1 MKAIIMMSRRSIKYF
16 LLVGFFVIIVA
27 FLLPGPAYADN
38 CTDDPLNAADCMR
51 TPGFRE
57 AITLILISL
66 GIAPVV
72 IADVLQSLSG
82 GSTLNDALNKSGVK
96 ITNRV
101 RNALQSSKVKQVM
114 GQTAPT
120 TSTAPGT
127 PAPRW
132 SGPIKDRIFDRDK
145 AVKILK
151 QFKMPDGSTVWEAVK
166 NLDPNSD
173 DYWQKVDD
181 LLKHAK
187 DNNRRVK
194 AITIK
199 HKEDKNKNRLKGVE
213 NDKEVVIVIEQP
225 EYGPYTPPATTAP
238 PPPTQAPPTQAPP
251 TQAPP
256 TQAPPT
262 QAPPTQPPPTQAPPT
277 PPPKKKEPEPDDW
290 KTRKRKF
297 QKKLEEAQRE
307 LEKRRKWVRRLVKE
321 RAKLKARHEICYK
334 TGAAEAI
341 IEGADLFLS
350 LLGVSPPKTWTDAL
364 KKAFMKTLV
373 KKTHEQYYRSTTPHR
388 PPPDTWKL
396 VKDLIRGP
404 TGKEEKLKDQGV
416 PGGVSKYFIMKFLEK
431 IPRVGPGYSKVYD
444 VIEGFSSLWNVKK
457 VRGRE
462 CENLRNQLKQNLIQ
476 QNALRREIRDWD
488 MKLGEAQAAL
498 GLKKYKPVV

>member
-1 MKAIIMMSRRSIKYF
+1 MRPAIKLSKYSLAKYLF
-16 LLVGFFVIIVA
+16 VILLVILA
-27 FLLPGPAYADN
+27 ALLLPGSAFADN
-38 CTDDPLNAADCMR
+38 CIEDPLNAADCMR

-72 IADVLQSLSG
+72 IAGILQSLSG
-82 GSTLNDALNKSGVK
+82 GNTLNDALNKSGVK
-96 ITNRV
+96 LTNQV
-101 RNALQSSKVKQVM
+101 RNALQSSNVKQTM
-114 GQTAPT
+114 QGSPAT
-120 TSTAPGT
+120 TSSAPGT
-127 PAPRW
+127 QAPRW
-132 SGPIKDRIFDRDK
+132 AGPIKDRIYDRKK
-145 AVKILK
+145 AVDILK

-173 DYWQKVDD
+173 DYWDKVDD

-187 DNNRRVK
+187 DSNRRVK
-194 AITIK
+194 GITIK
-199 HKEDKNKNRLKGVE
+199 HKEDKNENRVKGVE
-213 NDKEVVIVIEQP
+213 DDKEVVIVIEEP
-225 EYGPYTPPATTAP
+225 EYGPYSPGTSAPPTV
-238 PPPTQAPPTQAPP
+238 PPPTQAPATL
-251 TQAPP
+251 
-256 TQAPPT
+256 
-262 QAPPTQPPPTQAPPT
+262 APPTQPPPTQAPPT
-277 PPPKKKEPEPDDW
+277 PPPPTQPPPTQPPPTPPPKKKEPQPDDW
-290 KTRKRKF
+290 ETHRRKW
-297 QKKLEEAQRE
+297 QKKLDEAQRG

-321 RAKLKARHEICYK
+321 RAVLKARHEICYK
-334 TGAAEAI
+334 TGAAESI

-350 LLGVSPPKTWTDAL
+350 LLNISPPKTWKDAL

-388 PPPDTWKL
+388 PPPKTWKL

-416 PGGVSKYFIMKFLEK
+416 PGGVPKYFIMKYLNK
-431 IPRVGPGYSKVYD
+431 IPLVGKGFGKVYD
-444 VIEGFSSLWNVKK
+444 VIEGFSSLGNVRK

-498 GLKKYKPVV
+498 GLKKVKP